1 MRSPSHW
8 KATLSQLE
16 SSSSECRNAVA
27 LSLEGDPL
35 MPINICVNDFHA
47 KSYGQIHLETIMPPE
62 SERNNT
68 TLP

>member
-1 MRSPSHW
+1 
-8 KATLSQLE
+8 
-16 SSSSECRNAVA
+16 
-27 LSLEGDPL
+27 